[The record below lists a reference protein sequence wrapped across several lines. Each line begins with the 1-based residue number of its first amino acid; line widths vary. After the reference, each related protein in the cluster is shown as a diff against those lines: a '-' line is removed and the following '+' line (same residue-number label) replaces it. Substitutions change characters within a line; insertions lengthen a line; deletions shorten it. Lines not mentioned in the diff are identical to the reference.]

1 MLKEKEQDMYT
12 VVVADD
18 EEELRKAL
26 VRRVEWERI
35 GFQVVGE
42 AENGIEALE
51 LVEKLEPDLLL
62 TDIQMPFV
70 NGIALAKQVR
80 EIRPN
85 IHIAFISGYDD
96 FSYAQQAIQ
105 YNIISYILKPVS
117 LAEMTAELTSIKDK
131 MDVKFREFSSRPAVN
146 MDISAFLMPLLLDDF
161 QEEDKED
168 RRNRLEDIAVSCG
181 LLNGAG
187 RDYGYT
193 VMVTRIT
200 DEEKGNCTT
209 PDNVNAIDMILRKYI
224 KHTSFYA
231 NGRIVSL
238 LMATQRGFEKYL
250 HILVE
255 DIIQSVKQ
263 IMNLSCCVGISRVVM
278 DLTDCHEAYLE
289 ASNAISY
296 AQKKGSNVYYISD
309 VERSED
315 YDQTKVQNVVN
326 EIENIIRAGTK
337 EDMELWLERLFEE
350 LNQKVT
356 AATTGALM
364 IQLVSVV
371 LRIVQAV
378 GDGEAVKE
386 LLQYS
391 PVKEQIL
398 YNNFSEAKDRY
409 KKFFLTARELVSERR
424 QKSSEAI
431 CDRAIKLIETRY
443 MDQEISLVSISSEIA
458 ISPNYLS
465 ALIKKSTGS
474 TFVDLLTGKRM
485 EKAKELLYFSSLKI
499 KDIAEECGYTD
510 QHYFSYCFKKFTG
523 ISPNACRRQNEGAP
537 KQE

>member
-1 MLKEKEQDMYT
+1 MYT

-35 GFQVVGE
+35 GFRVVGE

-96 FSYAQQAIQ
+96 FAYAQQAIQ
-105 YNIISYILKPVS
+105 YNIISYILKPIS
-117 LAEMTAELTSIKDK
+117 LAEMSAELTNIKEK
-131 MDVKFREFSSRPAVN
+131 MDVKFREFSSQSADN
-146 MDISAFLMPLLLDDF
+146 MEISAFLVPLLLDDF
-161 QEEDKED
+161 QEEDSEE
-168 RRNRLEDIAVSCG
+168 RRNRLKEFAVSCG
-181 LLNGAG
+181 LLNDAG
-187 RDYGYT
+187 KDYGYT
-193 VMVTRIT
+193 VMVTRIM

-209 PDNVNAIDMILRKYI
+209 PNNVNAIDMILRKYI

-231 NGRIVSL
+231 NGRIISL

-255 DIIQSVKQ
+255 DITQSVKQ
-263 IMNLSCCVGISRVVM
+263 IMGLSCCVGLSRVVM
-278 DLTDCHEAYLE
+278 SLSDCHEAYLE

-296 AQKKGSNVYYISD
+296 AQKKGSNVYFISD
-309 VERSED
+309 VERTED
-315 YDQTKVQNVVN
+315 YDQTKVQNVIN
-326 EIENIIRAGTK
+326 EIETILRGGTK
-337 EDMELWLERLFEE
+337 EDMELWLEKLFEE
-350 LNQKVT
+350 LRQKVT

-371 LRIVQAV
+371 LRLVYAV
-378 GDGEAVKE
+378 ADGETVRE
-386 LLQYS
+386 LLQCS
-391 PVKEQIL
+391 PIQEQIL
-398 YNNFSEAKDRY
+398 YNNFNEARERY
-409 KKFFLTARELVSERR
+409 MKFFLTARELVSEQR

-443 MDQEISLVSISSEIA
+443 MDQELSLVSISNEIA

-465 ALIKKSTGS
+465 SLIKKSTGS

-485 EKAKELLYFSSLKI
+485 EKARELLYYTSLKI
-499 KDIAEECGYTD
+499 KDIAEKCGYTD
-510 QHYFSYCFKKFTG
+510 QHYFSYCFKKYTG
-523 ISPNACRRQNEGAP
+523 TSPNACRRQNEGVQ